1 MVNSDHRT
9 HFVTTTDG
17 VTIGGT
23 VRGQGPPLVF
33 LHGAFGDGDLEW
45 QALLP
50 HLTDRFSCH
59 LPSWRGR
66 GLSGDHPDVGL
77 GRRLD
82 DVIAYVDSIGAATG
96 LVGLFGG
103 AWFALAAAK
112 ARPEWV
118 TGVACIGTA
127 VFNLM
132 DEQEQADLRDGVSR
146 MGELVAEGSLTDA
159 MRAFAGSVLHDWE
172 IAVAEDTGYLDAAG
186 RYAPNLVK
194 VFQQLMEY
202 DGPDLDDPAVLA
214 TLSTPVLVVHG
225 SESKPFW
232 KRFFTRSAQHV
243 VEHVPKARMREIT
256 GAGIIAPLTHP
267 ETLANAL
274 TEFFEAAP
282 S

>member
-1 MVNSDHRT
+1 MSTQRT

-17 VTIGGT
+17 VSIGGT
-23 VRGQGPPLVF
+23 VHGQGPPLVF
-33 LHGAFGDGDLEW
+33 LHGAIGDGDLDWREP
-45 QALLP
+45 LP
-50 HLTDRFSCH
+50 YLTDRFTCH

-103 AWFALAAAK
+103 AWFALATAK
-112 ARPEWV
+112 ARPELV

-132 DEQEQADLRDGVSR
+132 DEHEQAALREGISR
-146 MGELVAEGSLTDA
+146 MGELAAEGSLPNA
-159 MRAFAGSVLHDWE
+159 MRAFAGSLLHDWE
-172 IAVAEDTGYLDAAG
+172 IAVAEGAGYLDAAG
-186 RYAPNLVK
+186 RYAPNLLK

-214 TLSTPVLVVHG
+214 TLSAPVLVVYG
-225 SESKPFW
+225 SEIKPSW
-232 KRFFTRSAQHV
+232 KSFFTRSAQHV
-243 VEHVPKARMREIT
+243 VEHVPNARMHEIT

-267 ETLANAL
+267 EALARAL
-274 TEFFEAAP
+274 TEYL
-282 S
+282 